1 MNSVFI
7 LEDGVIY
14 GVLGAVYGEVVVLVV
29 EITDFVVGVVV
40 VLDSKVVI

>member
-1 MNSVFI
+1 MT
-7 LEDGVIY
+7 Y

>member
-1 MNSVFI
+1 MT
-7 LEDGVIY
+7 Y
-14 GVLGAVYGEVVVLVV
+14 GMLGAVYWRVVVLVV